1 MNAGKPQDRRIN
13 RRRFLGTAVA
23 ASAGALAG
31 SRLRRAGAAPS
42 RPNVLLIV
50 GDDHGAEMSCA
61 GTPGLHTP
69 NMDALAA
76 RGVLFRQNFCTMAS
90 CSPSRASMMTGLYP
104 HSHGL
109 LINCFEYFGPQPP
122 ADWLEKHDAIN
133 RQRCVREEVP
143 TLIEGLRAAGYR
155 TGISHKFHMY
165 PHRKFPFD
173 SWIANTPGDVQR
185 FLAARDDRPFFL
197 MHNIASPH
205 RPFRLHMRN
214 AGRECLDPATVRPP
228 GFLPDVPVV
237 REDWAEYLTCVEI
250 TDQKVGEVLGVLEA
264 SGHRD
269 DTVVIYVGDNGPS
282 YHRGK
287 MTVYDFGLRVAM
299 IVAGP
304 GVQQG
309 VTSDELTSLADL
321 MPTVMD
327 YAGARLTR
335 PVQGKSL
342 RPLLEGRPDARGHEL
357 MFGEVHVGVQPGG
370 FEGRSVFDGRWHY
383 IRQYNTDRP
392 HPLCADDVQEQT
404 WGNRAYQATLDA
416 REQFPEAYALLQTVV
431 GPDPPREQ
439 LFDLE
444 ADRWETKDLMG
455 SADAEPAR
463 ARLSAALDRWLEE
476 TDDRTV
482 LATKAP

>member
-1 MNAGKPQDRRIN
+1 VNAGKSPDVPIT
-13 RRRFLGTAVA
+13 RRRFLRTAAAAAAGTWA
-23 ASAGALAG
+23 AGRIG
-31 SRLRRAGAAPS
+31 RAGAAPS
-42 RPNVLLIV
+42 RPNVLLIA
-50 GDDHGAEMSCA
+50 GDDHGAEMGCA
-61 GTPGLHTP
+61 GTVGLHTP

-76 RGVLFRQNFCTMAS
+76 RGVMFRQSFCTMAS

-109 LINCFEYFGPQPP
+109 LINCFEFLGPQPP
-122 ADWLEKHDAIN
+122 ADWLAKYDATN
-133 RQRCVREEVP
+133 RQRCVREDVP

-165 PHRKFPFD
+165 PHSKFPFD
-173 SWIANTPGDVQR
+173 SWITSTADSVQG

-205 RPFRLHMRN
+205 RPFAQHLRN
-214 AGRECLDPATVRPP
+214 ANRERLDPATVRPP

-250 TDQKVGEVLGVLEA
+250 TDQKVGEALAALEA
-264 SGHRD
+264 SGHSD

-287 MTVYDFGLRVAM
+287 MTVYDYGLRVAM

-309 VTSDELTSLADL
+309 VTTHELTSLADL

-327 YAGARLTR
+327 YAGAPLTR
-335 PVQGKSL
+335 PVQAMSL
-342 RPLLEGRPDARGHEL
+342 RPLLEGQPGARGHDL

-404 WGNRAYQATLDA
+404 WGNRAYQATIDA

-431 GPDPPREQ
+431 GPNPPREQ

-444 ADRWETKDLMG
+444 ADRWETKDLART
-455 SADAEPAR
+455 ADAEPVR
-463 ARLSAALDRWLEE
+463 VRLSAALDRWQQE
-476 TDDRTV
+476 TEDRAAVGAQGT
-482 LATKAP
+482 